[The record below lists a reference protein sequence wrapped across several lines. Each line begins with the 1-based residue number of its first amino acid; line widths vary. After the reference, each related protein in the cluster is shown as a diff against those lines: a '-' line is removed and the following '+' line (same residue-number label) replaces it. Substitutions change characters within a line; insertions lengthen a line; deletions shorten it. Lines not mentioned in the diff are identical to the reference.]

1 MAQRCRRGFNDAN
14 AQKLRHH
21 KGGSLLVMRIGQ
33 YRTRE
38 PMRSIGNT
46 TPNWVLHDYYSVRG
60 SVFDRALQTSPAKAA
75 AGDALHHRGC
85 GTNWNSRP

>member
-1 MAQRCRRGFNDAN
+1 
-14 AQKLRHH
+14 
-21 KGGSLLVMRIGQ
+21 MRISQ

-46 TPNWVLHDYYSVRG
+46 RLHDYYSVRG

-75 AGDALHHRGC
+75 AGDALASL
-85 GTNWNSRP
+85 WL